1 MDGAEATDLNSAMHG
16 ANATHAC
23 VGGRAVWSETSGV
36 SLGELNGRADLGESS
51 NDSIGIFED

>member
-1 MDGAEATDLNSAMHG
+1 MDGAQTRDLNSAKHC

-23 VGGRAVWSETSGV
+23 VGGRTIWSATWGV
-36 SLGELNGRADLGESS
+36 SLCEPDGSADLGESS